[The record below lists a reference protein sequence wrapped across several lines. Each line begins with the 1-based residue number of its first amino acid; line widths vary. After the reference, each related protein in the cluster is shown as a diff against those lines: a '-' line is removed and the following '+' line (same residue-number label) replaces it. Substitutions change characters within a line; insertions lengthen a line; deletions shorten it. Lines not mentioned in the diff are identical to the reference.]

1 MAATGSGEQ
10 FARVGSIELA
20 YETFGDPGHP
30 AVLMIM
36 GIGSQMV
43 HWPDGLC
50 EAIAA
55 RGYRV
60 IRYDNRDAGH
70 STKLDSLGPPRLGA
84 LIDGESVEAPYSLA
98 DMAADAAGLLAELG
112 IDRAHVVGAS
122 MGGMIAQRLAIDH
135 PQRVLSLA
143 SIMSTTGDRS
153 VGGPTEAATEV
164 LMSRPA
170 TERQAYIDGAVAG
183 RKVLGSVDGL
193 RDDDLVR
200 EIAARAFD
208 RGIHPPGTARQLAA
222 ILTTPDRTEDLR
234 LLEMPTVV
242 IHGAIDPLIGLSGGQ
257 ATAAAI
263 PGAQLVVIDDMG
275 HDLPPGAWDQIV
287 DALVANFERADEL
300 SASASS
306 LRP

>member
-1 MAATGSGEQ
+1 MTVAGSGEQ
-10 FARVGSIELA
+10 FARVGEIELA
-20 YETFGDPGHP
+20 YETFGAAGDPP
-30 AVLMIM
+30 VLMIM
-36 GIGSQMV
+36 GVGSQMI

-70 STKLDSLGPPRLGA
+70 STKLDSLGPPRLGE
-84 LIDGESVEAPYSLA
+84 LIDGESVGSPYSLA
-98 DMAADAAGLLAELG
+98 DMAADGVALLGELG
-112 IDRAHVVGAS
+112 IGRAHVVGAS
-122 MGGMIAQRLAIDH
+122 MGGMIAQRLVIDH
-135 PQRVLSLA
+135 PDRVFSLA
-143 SIMSTTGDRS
+143 SIMSTTGDRT

-170 TERQAYIDGAVAG
+170 TERHAYIDGAVSG

-200 EIAARAFD
+200 EIAAQAFD

-222 ILTTPDRTEDLR
+222 IIASPDRTPELR
-234 LLEMPTVV
+234 RIQAPTVV
-242 IHGAIDPLIGLSGGQ
+242 IHGAIDPLIDLSGGE

-263 PGAQLVVIDDMG
+263 PGAQLVVIDGMG
-275 HDLPPGAWDQIV
+275 HDLPPGSWDQIV
-287 DALVANFERADEL
+287 DALVANFARA
-300 SASASS
+300 AQ
-306 LRP
+306 PVV